1 MAEKAH
7 EPRYFGVSSRHRL
20 VIAFFK
26 DLLRP
31 PVKARGASAIG
42 LTKYRVVTGMAIAMT
57 GVALFYIVLD
67 FRDGGPTGFS
77 LAMGGII
84 GLAGCVRS
92 MLRQGRSVE
101 SIGQVATVGLFMAAT
116 FVTLHSGG
124 GEATSIGWYSM
135 LPLSA
140 ALLCGYRAGMAWA
153 VVSLTSLLIIGQLAN
168 LGIEIPDALPKTSRN
183 VYRLFENLLLLAG
196 VAYLVTGFLS
206 EHKRA
211 QDELEKTNKL
221 LDDERS
227 ARTQA
232 DKRANQTLQIQNQIL
247 AKVGSEM
254 RTPLNGIKGMTRML
268 HGTNLDQV
276 QKDYAVAIQSS
287 GRALLELLEDVLD
300 FSRIES
306 GELQLEYK
314 PFDIEV
320 AVAGVAK
327 HMSTIAEVKSLEVL
341 LRFAPDTPRFYTG
354 DAGRIQQVLGSLVK
368 NGVNHASGGHV
379 LIDVEETDRDENDSI
394 LRFHVRNSGVS
405 MDKDERQALHEM
417 LEAKDGDG
425 SSSESDSGFGLALSQ
440 RIVRLMGGD
449 MGFDA
454 HGEEADFWFSLKLPR
469 SREPKVQNLFSGN
482 LAGLKALVVE
492 DNERNREILVEQL
505 MSWGVQPVLASSG
518 QEALSMDLDSSCP
531 YELAIIDHQLEDMDG
546 KRLGMMM
553 QSDSVL
559 AECCMVL
566 LTSEAGAGRGR
577 EYRKAG
583 FSAYLA
589 KPVTPSI
596 LRDTLAMA
604 WGLDRETK
612 VAQSASGRAS

>member
-1 MAEKAH
+1 MA
-7 EPRYFGVSSRHRL
+7 V
-20 VIAFFK
+20 
-26 DLLRP
+26 
-31 PVKARGASAIG
+31 
-42 LTKYRVVTGMAIAMT
+42 AMT
-57 GVALFYIVLD
+57 GVALFYIFLD
-67 FRDGGPTGFS
+67 VRDGGLSLFS
-77 LAMGGII
+77 VAMMGII
-84 GLAGCVRS
+84 GLALCVRT
-92 MLRQGRSVE
+92 MLRHGRSVE
-101 SIGQVATVGLFMAAT
+101 AIGQVTTVGLFLAAT

-124 GEATSIGWYSM
+124 TEATSIGWYAM

-153 VVSLTSLLIIGQLAN
+153 VVSLVSLLIIGQLAN
-168 LGIEIPDALPKTSRN
+168 LGIDVPDALPKRTRN
-183 VYRLFENLLLLAG
+183 IYRLFENLLLLAG

-206 EHKRA
+206 EHKRS
-211 QDELEKTNKL
+211 QDELAKAKREL
-221 LDDERS
+221 EEERE
-227 ARTQA
+227 ARGKA
-232 DKRANQTLQIQNQIL
+232 DQRVNQTLQIQNQIL

-268 HGTNLDQV
+268 NSTNLDQV
-276 QKDYAVAIQSS
+276 QKDYATAIQSS

-306 GELQLEYK
+306 GELELNHK

-327 HMSTIAEVKSLEVL
+327 HLSSMAEARDLEVL

-354 DAGRIQQVLGSLVK
+354 DAGRIQQILGSLVK
-368 NGVNHASGGHV
+368 NGINHASSGHV
-379 LIDVEETDRDENDSI
+379 LVDVEETDRDENDSI
-394 LRFHVRNSGVS
+394 LRFHVKNSGS
-405 MDKDERQALHEM
+405 NIDHKERRTLRALMEGTG
-417 LEAKDGDG
+417 KGNG
-425 SSSESDSGFGLALSQ
+425 TVSDSGFGLALSQ
-440 RIVRLMGGD
+440 RIVRLMGGE
-449 MGFDA
+449 MGFE
-454 HGEEADFWFSLKLPR
+454 GNGNEADFWFSLKLPR
-469 SREPKVQNLFSGN
+469 SREPKVHNLFSGN

-492 DNERNREILVEQL
+492 DNPRNREVLAEQL

-518 QEALSMDLDSSCP
+518 QEALQMMRVDLDARCP
-531 YELAIIDHQLEDMDG
+531 FELAIIDHQLPDMDG

-566 LTSEAGAGRGR
+566 VTSEAGAGRGR
-577 EYRKAG
+577 EYRSAG

-604 WGLDRETK
+604 WGLDRENK
-612 VAQSASGRAS
+612 LKQSSAERLI

>member
-1 MAEKAH
+1 
-7 EPRYFGVSSRHRL
+7 
-20 VIAFFK
+20 VIAFLK
-26 DLLRP
+26 DFLRP
-31 PVKARGASAIG
+31 PKNGGATAIG
-42 LTKYRVVTGMAIAMT
+42 LSKYRVVTGMTIAMT

-67 FRDGGPTGFS
+67 VREGGFS
-77 LAMGGII
+77 GFSVAMMGII
-84 GLAGCVRS
+84 GLAICASS

-101 SIGQVATVGLFMAAT
+101 AIGQVTTVGLFMAAT
-116 FVTLHSGG
+116 FVTLHNGG
-124 GEATSIGWYSM
+124 SESTSIGWYSM

-153 VVSLTSLLIIGQLAN
+153 VVSLVSLLIFGQLAN
-168 LGIEIPDALPKTSRN
+168 LGLDVPEALPQHSRN
-183 VYRLFENLLLLAG
+183 IYRLFENLLLLAG
-196 VAYLVTGFLS
+196 VAYLVTGFIS

-211 QDELEKTNKL
+211 QDELAKAQEE
-221 LDDERS
+221 LDEERQ
-227 ARTQA
+227 ARGKA
-232 DKRANQTLQIQNQIL
+232 DQRVNQTLQIQNQIL

-268 HGTNLDQV
+268 NSTNLDQV
-276 QKDYAVAIQSS
+276 QKDYAGAIQSS

-306 GELQLEYK
+306 GELELDHK

-327 HMSTIAEVKSLEVL
+327 HLSSMAEAQNLEVL

-368 NGVNHASGGHV
+368 NGINHASSGHV
-379 LIDVEETDRDENDSI
+379 LVDVEESDRDENDSI
-394 LRFHVRNSGVS
+394 LRFHVRNSGS
-405 MDKDERQALHEM
+405 DIDQAERNALRELM
-417 LEAKDGDG
+417 QGNNKADGT
-425 SSSESDSGFGLALSQ
+425 ESNSGFGLALSQ
-440 RIVRLMGGD
+440 RIVRLMGGE
-449 MGFDA
+449 MGFD
-454 HGEEADFWFSLKLPR
+454 GEGNEADFWFSLKLPR

-492 DNERNREILVEQL
+492 DNQRNREVLAEQL

-518 QEALSMDLDSSCP
+518 QEALQMMRVDLDARCP
-531 YELAIIDHQLEDMDG
+531 FELAIIDHQLADMDG

-566 LTSEAGAGRGR
+566 VTSDAGAGRGR
-577 EYRKAG
+577 EYRAAG

-604 WGLDRETK
+604 WGLDRENK
-612 VAQSASGRAS
+612 LKQSQAERQV

>member
-1 MAEKAH
+1 
-7 EPRYFGVSSRHRL
+7 
-20 VIAFFK
+20 
-26 DLLRP
+26 
-31 PVKARGASAIG
+31 
-42 LTKYRVVTGMAIAMT
+42 MT

-67 FRDGGPTGFS
+67 VRDGGFTGFS
-77 LAMGGII
+77 VAMLGII
-84 GLAGCVRS
+84 GLAICVRS

-101 SIGQVATVGLFMAAT
+101 SIGQVTTVGLFLAAT

-124 GEATSIGWYSM
+124 SEATSIGWYAM

-153 VVSLTSLLIIGQLAN
+153 AVSLVSLLIIGQLAN
-168 LGIEIPDALPKTSRN
+168 LGIDVPDALPKQSRN

-206 EHKRA
+206 EHKRSQDDLAKA
-211 QDELEKTNKL
+211 QRELEE
-221 LDDERS
+221 ERE
-227 ARTQA
+227 ARGKA
-232 DKRANQTLQIQNQIL
+232 DQRVNQTLQIQNQIL

-268 HGTNLDQV
+268 NSTNLDQV

-306 GELQLEYK
+306 GELELDHK

-327 HMSTIAEVKSLEVL
+327 HLSSVAEAQNLEVL

-368 NGVNHASGGHV
+368 NGINHATSGHV
-379 LIDVEETDRDENDSI
+379 LVDVEETDRDENDSI
-394 LRFHVRNSGVS
+394 LRFHVRNSGS
-405 MDKDERQALHEM
+405 EMNQEERSALRELM
-417 LEAKDGDG
+417 EGDTKG
-425 SSSESDSGFGLALSQ
+425 KGAESDSGFGLALSQ
-440 RIVRLMGGD
+440 RIVRLMGGE
-449 MGFDA
+449 MGFE
-454 HGEEADFWFSLKLPR
+454 GGGSEADFWFSLKLPR

-492 DNERNREILVEQL
+492 DNPRNREVLAEQL
-505 MSWGVQPVLASSG
+505 MSWGVQPVLAASG
-518 QEALSMDLDSSCP
+518 QEALQMMRVDLDARCP
-531 YELAIIDHQLEDMDG
+531 FELAIIDHQLLDMDG

-566 LTSEAGAGRGR
+566 VTSDAGAGRGR
-577 EYRKAG
+577 EYRNAG

-604 WGLDRETK
+604 WGLDRDNK
-612 VAQSASGRAS
+612 LKQSQAERQT

>member
-1 MAEKAH
+1 M
-7 EPRYFGVSSRHRL
+7 
-20 VIAFFK
+20 
-26 DLLRP
+26 
-31 PVKARGASAIG
+31 
-42 LTKYRVVTGMAIAMT
+42 TIAMT

-67 FRDGGPTGFS
+67 VREGGFS
-77 LAMGGII
+77 GFSVAMMGII
-84 GLAGCVRS
+84 GLAICASS

-101 SIGQVATVGLFMAAT
+101 AIGQVTTVGLFMAAT
-116 FVTLHSGG
+116 FVTLHNGG
-124 GEATSIGWYSM
+124 SESTSIGWYSM

-153 VVSLTSLLIIGQLAN
+153 VVSLVSLLIFGQLAN
-168 LGIEIPDALPKTSRN
+168 LGLDVPEALPQHSRN
-183 VYRLFENLLLLAG
+183 IYRLFENLLLLAG
-196 VAYLVTGFLS
+196 VAYLVTGFIS

-211 QDELEKTNKL
+211 QDELAKAQEE
-221 LDDERS
+221 LDEERQ
-227 ARTQA
+227 ARGKA
-232 DKRANQTLQIQNQIL
+232 DQRVNQTLQIQNQIL

-268 HGTNLDQV
+268 NSTNLDQV
-276 QKDYAVAIQSS
+276 QKDYAGAIQSS

-306 GELQLEYK
+306 GELELDHK

-327 HMSTIAEVKSLEVL
+327 HLSSMAEAQNLEVL

-368 NGVNHASGGHV
+368 NGINHASSGHV
-379 LIDVEETDRDENDSI
+379 LVDVEESDRDENDSI
-394 LRFHVRNSGVS
+394 LRFHVRNSGS
-405 MDKDERQALHEM
+405 DIDQAERNALRELM
-417 LEAKDGDG
+417 QGNNKADGT
-425 SSSESDSGFGLALSQ
+425 ESNSGFGLALSQ
-440 RIVRLMGGD
+440 RIVRLMGGE
-449 MGFDA
+449 MGFD
-454 HGEEADFWFSLKLPR
+454 GEGNEADFWFSLKLPR

-492 DNERNREILVEQL
+492 DNQRNREVLAEQL

-518 QEALSMDLDSSCP
+518 QEALQMMRVDLDARCP
-531 YELAIIDHQLEDMDG
+531 FELAIIDHQLADMDG

-566 LTSEAGAGRGR
+566 VTSDAGAGRGR
-577 EYRKAG
+577 EYRAAG

-604 WGLDRETK
+604 WGLDRENK
-612 VAQSASGRAS
+612 LKQSQAERQV